1 MTVSGKWLTKRHL
14 NSPVPVAATLE
25 SGRFTRLMAVQSE
38 SGETHQQ
45 ADNRGKIAPAAGT
58 QC

>member
-25 SGRFTRLMAVQSE
+25 SGRFTRLMVARSE

-45 ADNRGKIAPAAGT
+45 AGGRGKIAPTAGT